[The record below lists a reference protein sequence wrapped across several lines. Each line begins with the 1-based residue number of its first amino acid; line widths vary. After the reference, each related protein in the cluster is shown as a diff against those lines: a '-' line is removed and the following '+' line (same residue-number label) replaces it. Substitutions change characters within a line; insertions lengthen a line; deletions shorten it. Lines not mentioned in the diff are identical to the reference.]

1 MAKRKRQSKRKLFGE
16 ARLNDARRWLQSCNG
31 PRTPL
36 LEAYSKRYG
45 VAHTV
50 AWDELV
56 ALGYYDDICIQQYE
70 ADGIEWEYKV
80 EPLSGDMFV
89 VPKGTEEHELYAI
102 HGIL

>member
-1 MAKRKRQSKRKLFGE
+1 MPKRKRQSKRKLAGK
-16 ARLNDARRWLQSCNG
+16 ARLNDARRWLQSREG
-31 PRTPL
+31 PRKAL

-45 VAHTV
+45 VGHTV

-56 ALGYYDDICIQQYE
+56 SLGYYDEICIQQYE

-80 EPLSGDMFV
+80 EARSGDMFV
-89 VPKGTEEHELYAI
+89 VPKGTEDHELYEI